1 MVVHMKLKN
10 MVKYKHMRILVLS
23 MLLPFAAGA
32 ARVEFPALQAPE
44 FADTECET
52 NVVFC
57 AGESEDNK
65 WEFSLELDATRSNCV
80 EVVFGT
86 DADGDGTLGIEEGEL
101 AVGWECGE
109 WFLRDRRANTMRRA
123 QCEPGRRRLEWTVF
137 LDSQRRVKGWK
148 GNVFGGVPPP
158 HCFSPSWN
166 MARVSA
172 SGLDPA
178 NEAVESR
185 VFAQG
190 FSVRVR

>member
-1 MVVHMKLKN
+1 MKK
-10 MVKYKHMRILVLS
+10 
-23 MLLPFAAGA
+23 LLPVVVLFCLVAPAGA
-32 ARVEFPALQAPE
+32 AKKVVVTSLPE
-44 FADTECET
+44 PVRAFAETET
-52 NVVFC
+52 NVTFTVG
-57 AGESEDNK
+57 AVTNSTWK
-65 WEFSLELDATRSNCV
+65 LSVELDASASNCV
-80 EVVFGT
+80 EVVLGT
-86 DADGDGTLGIEEGEL
+86 DADGDGALGIEEGEL

-123 QCEPGRRRLEWTVF
+123 QCEPGRRRLEWAVF
-137 LDSQRRVKGWK
+137 LDPRRRVKGWK

-158 HCFSPSWN
+158 HSFSPSWN